1 MGMSRM
7 GSMINFKE
15 KPGEQVCLQKVL
27 SCDFKIC

>member
-7 GSMINFKE
+7 GSIINFKE
-15 KPGEQVCLQKVL
+15 KLGEQVYLQKVL